1 MILFRRAN
9 VLGLFSKNPTTNL
22 CSAATKPSHLG
33 WSLTGGPTAYSVSSC
48 KLGNKDLI
56 LSSLD
61 HVMARGLVTVTFKS
75 VHEILQCYHSNET
88 SLMVL
93 SKGTVWF

>member
-1 MILFRRAN
+1 MILVRRAY

-22 CSAATKPSHLG
+22 CSAATKPSHFG
-33 WSLTGGPTAYSVSSC
+33 WSLTGGPTAYSALSC
-48 KLGNKDLI
+48 KLSNKDLI
-56 LSSLD
+56 LSSPE
-61 HVMARGLVTVTFKS
+61 VMARGLVTVTFKS

>member
-1 MILFRRAN
+1 MIRFGRAD

-22 CSAATKPSHLG
+22 CSAATKPSHFG

-48 KLGNKDLI
+48 KLSNKDLI

-61 HVMARGLVTVTFKS
+61 QVMARELVTVTFKS
-75 VHEILQCYHSNET
+75 VQEILRC
-88 SLMVL
+88 
-93 SKGTVWF
+93 